1 MQIANEFQLSL
12 PPDDAYR
19 LLLDLDRVA
28 PCMPGAELGAEL
40 DDGARE
46 VKVKVKLGPM
56 RFSYDGTV
64 KIAEQDA
71 AARSAVLVGSARDA
85 RTQATA
91 EARIAMTVTPQG
103 SGSAVGAVS
112 DIQLTGRAAQMGHG
126 VVESVVAQLLGEMS
140 ANLERSI
147 GADSTPAGATPA
159 GAAPADSAPA
169 GTAPANAASTDAA
182 PAASAAAEPARATPP
197 PAASNDLR
205 AGRLVLAVVR
215 GWFARLFR
223 RGGKQSR

>member
-147 GADSTPAGATPA
+147 GADSTPAGA
-159 GAAPADSAPA
+159 APADSAPA